1 MVRHARDVVA
11 ARAARG
17 SAHVAPVISTM
28 HLALRSFSRVLNGR
42 TRTATRTFC
51 VFGIARRASA
61 PAAPAPARPP
71 AEAEPLLVGA
81 GYDKICKYPSSHEP
95 GAADRNTFYRN
106 PEHDRIQ
113 L

>member
-1 MVRHARDVVA
+1 MVRHARDVRA

-17 SAHVAPVISTM
+17 SARVAPVISTM

-61 PAAPAPARPP
+61 PAAPAPARTP

-81 GYDKICKYPSSHEP
+81 GYENIRVLVRERSLNPSSRRSAPTATSHE
-95 GAADRNTFYRN
+95 NY
-106 PEHDRIQ
+106 
-113 L
+113 